1 MIGITSLD
9 KRAAT
14 ADAEAQTGAAIADV
28 AATGAVVADK
38 ADAVVASA
46 RDALA
51 EMRRIVDAFAASTG
65 EKVDEAVTAVGETGA
80 QTAQRF
86 GALVDDAR
94 VLGRDGLDR
103 VAGKVAERPFA
114 AIAVAAGIGLA
125 LGFLTRPGNG
135 R

>member
-1 MIGITSLD
+1 MIGISSLE

-14 ADAEAQTGAAIADV
+14 ADAEAQAGAAIADV

-51 EMRRIVDAFAASTG
+51 EMRRIADAFAASTG
-65 EKVDEAVTAVGETGA
+65 QKVDEAVAAVGETGA